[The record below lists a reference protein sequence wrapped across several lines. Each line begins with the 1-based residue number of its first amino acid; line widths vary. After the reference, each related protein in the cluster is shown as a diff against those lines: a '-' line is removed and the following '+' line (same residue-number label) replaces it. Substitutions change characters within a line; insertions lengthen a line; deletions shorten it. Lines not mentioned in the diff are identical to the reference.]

1 VENRAKKV
9 KDFVWRG
16 REKMALLAIPYLP
29 RGNILT
35 MAELK
40 ELLTVALGVAFY
52 GDSRML
58 ALLLHRCYLQTYLQ
72 HLVEYLGISSLS
84 CVTILEVSELE
95 KYCEAA
101 LQILFYQ
108 FSSMLLHFHT
118 SFADTSV
125 V

>member
-16 REKMALLAIPYLP
+16 REKMALLGIPYLP
-29 RGNILT
+29 YGNILT

-84 CVTILEVSELE
+84 CVTILEVSELA
-95 KYCEAA
+95 KHCEVA

-108 FSSMLLHFHT
+108 FSSMLLHLHT